1 MATGLNLDRTWIGYF
16 IQSGGQLA
24 VAGTSSVWAKVW
36 NVNNSARSFTFISRS
51 YSFGPGLGG
60 SDGGGLVAIFNLG
73 NPANLEN
80 MRLGNGGWS
89 LNLDI
94 PATRLAKYKQI
105 YGAIKTTQT
114 IYAVAGIGEF
124 IAELYESIVLGNG
137 AKIVTKDLTLGLNAS
152 LTNSYEGT
160 IDVKQLWGSGG
171 LYLEDV

>member
-16 IQSGGQLA
+16 IQSGGHLA
-24 VAGTSSVWAKVW
+24 VAGTSSVWARVW
-36 NVNNSARSFTFISRS
+36 NVNNSARSFYFYKPLLLIWT
-51 YSFGPGLGG
+51 GLGG
-60 SDGGGLVAIFNLG
+60 SGGGGLVAIFNLG

-114 IYAVAGIGEF
+114 IMLRGNRRIYCR
-124 IAELYESIVLGNG
+124 IV
-137 AKIVTKDLTLGLNAS
+137 
-152 LTNSYEGT
+152 
-160 IDVKQLWGSGG
+160 
-171 LYLEDV
+171 

>member
-1 MATGLNLDRTWIGYF
+1 MATGLDLNRTWIGYF
-16 IQSGGQLA
+16 IQVGGHLG
-24 VAGTSSVWAKVW
+24 VAGTSSVWARVW
-36 NVNNSARSFTFISRS
+36 NVNNSARSFTFTSRS

-60 SDGGGLVAIFNLG
+60 SGGGGLVAVFNLG
-73 NPANLEN
+73 NAAKMED
-80 MRLGNGGWS
+80 MKLGNGGWS

-94 PATRLAKYKQI
+94 PATKLTKYKQI
-105 YGAIKTTQT
+105 YSAIKTTQT

-137 AKIVTKDLTLGLNAS
+137 AKIITKDLTLGLSAS

-171 LYLEDV
+171 LYLEDL